1 MKRYLLPALLLCCT
15 APLFAQFA
23 TDVLRYSYLQPGGTA
38 RSLGAGGAFGALGAE
53 FSTLSQ
59 NPAGLAMFRTSELVL
74 TPSLRFANSDAQL
87 EGSSSK
93 WDDHKSNF
101 GFDNFGLVFNT
112 TPGNK
117 KWKTFNVGIGLNRM
131 NNFNQSIFYQGTA
144 NGSVLNGFFDNAVAA
159 GSEENFD
166 PFTSQM
172 AFDAQAIYY
181 QNDMLTYDLAGNE
194 NAVLDRSH
202 SVTTFG
208 RMNEMVIS
216 FAGNYDEKLMI
227 GATIGVPF
235 VNYRLEGEYKETD
248 PGGAVDGNVPYFDN
262 LTYTDYLRT
271 EGVGVNCK
279 FGLIYRVD
287 QMFRVGVAL
296 HTPTIIGLTD
306 TYSNTF
312 QYEYTDGNG
321 AQTYDAQSPEG
332 RSDYRLRTPWRA
344 IASGAVVFKKYGF
357 LSADVELVDYTTN
370 NFNLT
375 ADVAS
380 TDNELIERELNRDIH
395 KLYKQTANIRVG
407 GELALDKFRI
417 RGGVNMLGKPLESQ
431 NGYNLAYTGGVGVRG
446 DAFYIDLGYR
456 RYTGKGSVQPY
467 PDAPVATMDVVNN
480 ELLFTLGIKF

>member
-1 MKRYLLPALLLCCT
+1 
-15 APLFAQFA
+15 
-23 TDVLRYSYLQPGGTA
+23 
-38 RSLGAGGAFGALGAE
+38 
-53 FSTLSQ
+53 
-59 NPAGLAMFRTSELVL
+59 
-74 TPSLRFANSDAQL
+74 
-87 EGSSSK
+87 
-93 WDDHKSNF
+93 
-101 GFDNFGLVFNT
+101 
-112 TPGNK
+112 
-117 KWKTFNVGIGLNRM
+117 
-131 NNFNQSIFYQGTA
+131 
-144 NGSVLNGFFDNAVAA
+144 
-159 GSEENFD
+159 
-166 PFTSQM
+166 
-172 AFDAQAIYY
+172 
-181 QNDMLTYDLAGNE
+181 
-194 NAVLDRSH
+194 VLDRSH

-271 EGVGVNCK
+271 EGVGVNGK